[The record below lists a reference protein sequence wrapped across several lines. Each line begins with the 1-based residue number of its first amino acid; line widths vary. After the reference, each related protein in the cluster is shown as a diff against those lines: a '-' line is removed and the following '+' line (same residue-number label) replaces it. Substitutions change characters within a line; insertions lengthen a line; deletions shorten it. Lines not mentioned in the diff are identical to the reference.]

1 MDLTWNFV
9 GLKGQGHTGQ
19 EHRQGPYNPFGH
31 LLLSAIIF
39 VVLVLSFAPFAH
51 AKTHAAPT
59 RSVRDCA
66 MCPEIIRLPAGSFIM
81 GSPTADPLHDV
92 LEEPQHNVTVKAFWA
107 GMYDVTRSEWAYFVL
122 STRRPTIK
130 GCQWTGKPGPEGE
143 KSASWVDLGF
153 AQTSRDPVV
162 CVTWQDAKDYAHW
175 LSRRTGK
182 AYRLLSEAEW
192 EYAARAG
199 TVTPY
204 FWGSD
209 QTHEHANHGTE
220 DCCGGLISGRDQW
233 VKTSPGDAFPPNAFG
248 LFDMSG
254 NVLQWVEDC
263 FSPSY
268 LGLPADGSPFVTNR
282 KIVATGDLKDLSE
295 FSTCEFRVVRGGD
308 WGDQARWVRTASRS
322 FAPPPGPGPKLD
334 SYRSGGVGFRI
345 ARD

>member
-1 MDLTWNFV
+1 MGVISIAVSAKGEASTWRKRLQIDNRPS
-9 GLKGQGHTGQ
+9 GSLW
-19 EHRQGPYNPFGH
+19 
-31 LLLSAIIF
+31 SIAIILAAF
-39 VVLVLSFAPFAH
+39 AFSFAPSAH
-51 AKTHAAPT
+51 AGASAAPNH
-59 RSVRDCA
+59 SIRDCA
-66 MCPEIIRLPAGSFIM
+66 LCPEVIRVPAGSFIM
-81 GSPTADPLHDV
+81 GSATADPLHDV
-92 LEEPQHNVTVKAFWA
+92 LEEPQHKVTVKAFWA
-107 GMYDVTRSEWAYFVL
+107 GKYDVTRSEWAYFARN
-122 STRRPTIK
+122 TKRPTAV
-130 GCQWTGKPGPEGE
+130 GCQWTGKSGPEGE
-143 KSASWVDLGF
+143 KTASWVDLGF

-162 CVTWQDAKDYAHW
+162 CVTWQDAKDYARW

-182 AYRLLSEAEW
+182 AYRLLSESEW

-199 TVTPY
+199 TATPY

-282 KIVATGDLKDLSE
+282 KIVATGDLKDLSGL
-295 FSTCEFRVVRGGD
+295 SACEFRVVRGGD